1 MTEQTTS
8 SEQINTENTTLV
20 TETPAEE
27 TINNSEDSTSLVGG
41 STDEVAKEGEEQKA
55 VEGTPVTEVEIAEI
69 SLDEIT
75 LPEGVTLDK
84 EFAEDFKGVAKEL
97 KLNQAQAQRL
107 VDLQTKF
114 TQNYSQKVD
123 TNFKEQVATWK
134 NESIAELG
142 PNYKEKMPIVAR
154 AMNKYGS
161 PEFRTLLNDTGLG
174 NHKEVVKFFL
184 GIGQR
189 LTEDSMREPG
199 QSEKT
204 TRKPGSRIYNNSK
217 MEEQFL
223 GDTNEYESKHI
234 GNIIRRCWQ
243 IRQRRW
249 RCRRCRNYE
258 RVR

>member
-1 MTEQTTS
+1 MADEVTS
-8 SEQINTENTTLV
+8 GDQANTENTTLV
-20 TETPAEE
+20 TETQEE
-27 TINNSEDSTSLVGG
+27 ATPVTDDDTSLVGG
-41 STDEVAKEGEEQKA
+41 STDEIATEGSESTEEVKTEKVVEAEA
-55 VEGTPVTEVEIAEI
+55 VEI
-69 SLDEIT
+69 SLDEIK

-84 EFAEDFKGVAKEL
+84 DFAEDFKGVAKEL

-114 TQNYSQKVD
+114 TQNYSQKID
-123 TNFKEQVATWK
+123 ANFKEQVANWK

-199 QSEKT
+199 QNSEKT
-204 TRKPGSRIYNNSK
+204 IKKPGSRIYNNSK
-217 MEEQFL
+217 ME
-223 GDTNEYESKHI
+223 
-234 GNIIRRCWQ
+234 
-243 IRQRRW
+243 
-249 RCRRCRNYE
+249 
-258 RVR
+258 